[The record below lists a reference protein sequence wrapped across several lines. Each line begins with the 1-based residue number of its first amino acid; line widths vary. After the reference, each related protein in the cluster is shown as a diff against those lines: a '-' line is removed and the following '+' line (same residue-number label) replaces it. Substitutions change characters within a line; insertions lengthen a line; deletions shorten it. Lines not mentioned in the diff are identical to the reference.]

1 MILFEYNRNR
11 GTLMQTTNHSNST
24 PCFINY
30 IILALLPTLFFI
42 GILLGYLKIISLQV
56 DLHSLI
62 IIGTIYIIYLLFIQ
76 HNANFVICKMRREH
90 KNLQKELQENIRLNS
105 LTIFDQTKSTINIAD
120 FIANYY
126 KTFRNDN
133 FASVAPSFF
142 PMLGILGT
150 FTAIAIS
157 MPNFSISDT
166 AALDHDISLLLSGIG
181 TAFYA
186 SIYGIFLSIV
196 WNFFEKR
203 GLSKVDQDSHKLHD
217 AYQHYIW
224 DKSELKRHEHMQHDM
239 RDQKMIQ
246 ALKETFNL
254 EFIQTL
260 NEKHLENFQTIIS
273 ETNKNF
279 TTITN
284 HMQMVSSDLKDT
296 IAKIHHSQTALTAT
310 DRIERNIKEFN
321 KTTQELQNSI
331 SKFDASLEN
340 ALTLTFHKIDDELG
354 DIIVKLANF
363 ANSTSQQNSIL
374 QETIT
379 QYHNQISKHI
389 ANN

>member
-1 MILFEYNRNR
+1 
-11 GTLMQTTNHSNST
+11 MQTSTNSTST

-30 IILALLPTLFFI
+30 IILALLPTLFFT

-76 HNANFVICKMRREH
+76 HNANFVVCKMRKEYTS
-90 KNLQKELQENIRLNS
+90 LQKALQEDIKNNS
-105 LTIFDQTKSTINIAD
+105 LTIFNETKSTINISD
-120 FIANYY
+120 FISNYY

-166 AALDHDISLLLSGIG
+166 EALDRDISLLLSGIG

-186 SIYGIFLSIV
+186 SIYGIFLSII
-196 WNFFEKR
+196 WSFFEKR
-203 GLSKVDQDSHKLHD
+203 GLSKVDQDSHQLHD
-217 AYQHYIW
+217 IYQHYIW
-224 DKSELKRHEHMQHDM
+224 SESELKRHEHMQHEM

-254 EFIQTL
+254 EFIKTL

-273 ETNKNF
+273 ETNRNF
-279 TTITN
+279 STVTN
-284 HMQMVSSDLKDT
+284 HMQMVSSELKDT
-296 IAKIHHSQTALTAT
+296 IAKIHHSQTTLTAT
-310 DRIERNIKEFN
+310 EKIEKNIQEFN
-321 KTTQELQNSI
+321 RTTQALQNSI
-331 SKFDASLEN
+331 HKFDSSLEK
-340 ALTLTFHKIDDELG
+340 ALTLTFHKIDDELS

-363 ANSTSQQNSIL
+363 ANSTSQQNAIL

-379 QYHNQISKHI
+379 QYHRQISKHI
-389 ANN
+389 EKK

>member
-1 MILFEYNRNR
+1 MSN
-11 GTLMQTTNHSNST
+11 TNNSNA

-30 IILALLPTLFFI
+30 IVLALLPTLFFV
-42 GILLGYLKIISLQV
+42 GILLGYLGIIPLKV
-56 DLHSLI
+56 DLHSLA
-62 IIGTIYIIYLLFIQ
+62 IIGIIYFIYLLFIQ
-76 HNANFVICKMRREH
+76 HNANFVICKMRKESV
-90 KNLQKELQENIRLNS
+90 NLQKDLQKSIKSNS
-105 LTIFDQTKSTINIAD
+105 LTIFNETKSTININD
-120 FIANYY
+120 FIADYY

-166 AALDHDISLLLSGIG
+166 AALDHEISLLLSGIG

-186 SIYGIFLSIV
+186 SIYGIFLSII

-203 GLSKVDQDSHKLHD
+203 GLSKVDKDTHQLHEVYHD
-217 AYQHYIW
+217 YIW
-224 DKSELKRHEHMQHDM
+224 NDSELKRHEHMQHDM
-239 RDQKMIQ
+239 RDQKMIE

-284 HMQMVSSDLKDT
+284 HMQMVSTDLKET
-296 IAKIHHSQTALTAT
+296 IAKIHHSQTALNAT
-310 DRIERNIKEFN
+310 ERIEQNIKEFN
-321 KTTQELQNSI
+321 KTTQELNNSL

-340 ALTLTFHKIDDELG
+340 ALTLTFHKIDDELS
-354 DIIVKLANF
+354 DIIIKLANF

-379 QYHNQISKHI
+379 KYHNQISNQI
-389 ANN
+389 VNR

>member
-1 MILFEYNRNR
+1 M
-11 GTLMQTTNHSNST
+11 SNSNSSNI

-30 IILALLPTLFFI
+30 LVLALLPTLFFA
-42 GILLGYLKIISLQV
+42 GILLGYLGIIPLKV
-56 DLHSLI
+56 DLHSLS
-62 IIGTIYIIYLLFIQ
+62 IIGIIYFIYLLFIQ
-76 HNANFVICKMRREH
+76 HNANYVVCKMRKEYI
-90 KNLQKELQENIRLNS
+90 NLQKELQKSIKNNS
-105 LTIFDQTKSTINIAD
+105 LTIFNETKSTINITD
-120 FIANYY
+120 FISEYY
-126 KTFRNDN
+126 KTFRNNN

-157 MPNFSISDT
+157 MPNFSINDT
-166 AALDHDISLLLSGIG
+166 AALDHEISLLLSGIG

-186 SIYGIFLSIV
+186 SIYGISLSII

-203 GLSKVDQDSHKLHD
+203 GLSKVDKDSHQLHEV
-217 AYQHYIW
+217 YQDYIW
-224 DKSELKRHEHMQHDM
+224 TKSELKRHEHMQHEM
-239 RDQKMIQ
+239 HDQKMIE

-260 NEKHLENFQTIIS
+260 NEQHLENFQTIIAK
-273 ETNKNF
+273 TNKNF

-284 HMQMVSSDLKDT
+284 HMQMVSTDLKET
-296 IAKIHHSQTALTAT
+296 IAQIHQSQTALTAS
-310 DRIERNIKEFN
+310 DRIEHNIKEFTQ
-321 KTTQELQNSI
+321 TTQTLNNTI
-331 SKFDASLEN
+331 TKFDASLEN

-363 ANSTSQQNSIL
+363 ANSTSQQNAIL

-379 QYHNQISKHI
+379 KYHNQIASQI
-389 ANN
+389 ANR

>member
-1 MILFEYNRNR
+1 M
-11 GTLMQTTNHSNST
+11 SNSNSSNT

-30 IILALLPTLFFI
+30 FVLALLPTLFFV
-42 GILLGYLKIISLQV
+42 GILLGYLSIIPLKV

-62 IIGTIYIIYLLFIQ
+62 TIGIIYFIYLLFIQ
-76 HNANFVICKMRREH
+76 HNANYVICKMRKEYL
-90 KNLQKELQENIRLNS
+90 NLQKDLQKEIKNNS
-105 LTIFDQTKSTINIAD
+105 LTIFNETKSTININD
-120 FIANYY
+120 FISEYY
-126 KTFRNDN
+126 KTFRNNN

-157 MPNFSISDT
+157 MPNFSMSDT
-166 AALDHDISLLLSGIG
+166 AALDHEISLLLSGIG

-203 GLSKVDQDSHKLHD
+203 GLSKVDKDSHQIHEV
-217 AYQHYIW
+217 YHSYIW
-224 DKSELKRHEHMQHDM
+224 NDSELKRHEHMQHEM

-254 EFIQTL
+254 EFVQTL

-279 TTITN
+279 TSITN
-284 HMQMVSSDLKDT
+284 HMQMVSTDLKET
-296 IAKIHHSQTALTAT
+296 IAKIHHSQTALTAS
-310 DRIERNIKEFN
+310 DKIEQNIKEFN
-321 KTTQELQNSI
+321 KTTQELNNSI
-331 SKFDASLEN
+331 TKFDASLEH
-340 ALTLTFHKIDDELG
+340 ALTLTFHKIDDEIG

-363 ANSTSQQNSIL
+363 ANSTSQQNAIL
-374 QETIT
+374 QDTIT
-379 QYHNQISKHI
+379 KYHNQISSQI
-389 ANN
+389 VNR